1 MRSSKKLTFS
11 AALVITF
18 SSTSAWCAE
27 GASANC
33 KNGQMVRK
41 VEIAQAD
48 AAQPNSCAVSYLK
61 ETENP
66 GATQILW
73 QAKNDKEYCSTKAK
87 AFVEKLQ
94 SMGWA
99 CEGELAGAAATAP
112 TGTDAG
118 ADAAAPTGK

>member
-1 MRSSKKLTFS
+1 MIRTARVFVCAVTLT
-11 AALVITF
+11 AT
-18 SSTSAWCAE
+18 TSAW
-27 GASANC
+27 SADGGSAQC

-61 ETENP
+61 ETETP

-73 QAKNDKEYCSTKAK
+73 QAKNDKDFCASKAK

-94 SMGWA
+94 SMGWT
-99 CEGELAGAAATAP
+99 CEGELAGAAAATR
-112 TGTDAG
+112 
-118 ADAAAPTGK
+118 